1 MTKKPRILLTYV
13 ESGKG
18 HKTSMQSIAD
28 SLKNK
33 YGSELELIEDNIMEH
48 SPITQKYERF
58 LTKQVQNTNSMK
70 GFGPFMFW
78 FIEVM
83 GAQKFLNFLCKTL
96 FRKPFD
102 ETLLAIDRHKPD
114 VIVSTHYFLTYCA
127 IEYKILFN
135 PSVEIVTYNPD
146 NNVHTWWDGRDGWF
160 FVNNEFAQN
169 EAVRKRGFKAENI
182 RLVNYTKRQVI
193 MDATGSKAD
202 YRKRYGLP
210 QDKFT
215 VIIADGAYAL
225 GESRKY
231 AKKLLKTKKPLTILF
246 IAGENDK
253 VYLKMVK
260 ERYKLGK
267 KGKTNITLR
276 VYHFMPMIHE
286 LYKASDL
293 FITKAGPNSI
303 LDSVLMGTPVC
314 VNFCPQPMEKAA
326 YIHFIKKLG
335 CGFAQFKASKIR
347 PTVEKLIDD
356 PSLLD
361 KYRDNIAG
369 IAASENGADTIADFI
384 YERALA
390 KKENERCAEHSASGT
405 K

>member
-1 MTKKPRILLTYV
+1 
-13 ESGKG
+13 
-18 HKTSMQSIAD
+18 
-28 SLKNK
+28 
-33 YGSELELIEDNIMEH
+33 
-48 SPITQKYERF
+48 
-58 LTKQVQNTNSMK
+58 
-70 GFGPFMFW
+70 
-78 FIEVM
+78 
-83 GAQKFLNFLCKTL
+83 
-96 FRKPFD
+96 
-102 ETLLAIDRHKPD
+102 
-114 VIVSTHYFLTYCA
+114 
-127 IEYKILFN
+127 
-135 PSVEIVTYNPD
+135 
-146 NNVHTWWDGRDGWF
+146 
-160 FVNNEFAQN
+160 
-169 EAVRKRGFKAENI
+169 
-182 RLVNYTKRQVI
+182 
-193 MDATGSKAD
+193 
-202 YRKRYGLP
+202 
-210 QDKFT
+210 
-215 VIIADGAYAL
+215 
-225 GESRKY
+225 
-231 AKKLLKTKKPLTILF
+231 
-246 IAGENDK
+246 
-253 VYLKMVK
+253 MVK

-326 YIHFIKKLG
+326 YIHFVKKLG